1 MIKSE
6 LSITIDAPPEKV
18 FARIEDFKSNIE
30 WVPSLIEIKN
40 VTGKGKGQT
49 HQSVYK
55 MMGIKMEMN
64 ATVTEHVPNERF
76 TLEFSGGG
84 NGRMVYVLEPLN
96 NGCKLDVTYEYS
108 MPIPLVG
115 KIAERLLKKRN
126 EREFQ
131 TCLEN
136 LKELIETE
144 GKEAVD

>member
-6 LSITIDAPPEKV
+6 LSVTIDAPPEKV
-18 FARIEDFKSNIE
+18 FARIEDFESNIE

-49 HQSVYK
+49 HQGVYK
-55 MMGIKMEMN
+55 MMGLKMEID
-64 ATVTEHVPNERF
+64 ATVTEHVPNERL

-84 NGRMVYVLEPLN
+84 SGGMVHVLEPLN

-108 MPIPLVG
+108 VPIPLVG
-115 KIAERLLKKRN
+115 KIAEKLLKKRN

-131 TCLEN
+131 TCLES
-136 LKELIETE
+136 LKELVEAENQTE
-144 GKEAVD
+144 DD

>member
-18 FARIEDFKSNIE
+18 FARIEDYESNIE

-40 VTGKGKGQT
+40 VAGKGEGQT

-64 ATVTEHVPNERF
+64 ATVTEHVPNERLA
-76 TLEFSGGG
+76 LEFSGGG
-84 NGRMVYVLEPLN
+84 NGKMIYALEPLN

-115 KIAERLLKKRN
+115 KMAERLLKKRN

-131 TCLEN
+131 TSLEN
-136 LKELIETE
+136 LKELV
-144 GKEAVD
+144 EAKNQAEDD

>member
-18 FARIEDFKSNIE
+18 FARIDDFESNIE

-55 MMGIKMEMN
+55 MMGVKMELN
-64 ATVTEHVPNERF
+64 ATITEHVLNERLV
-76 TLEFSGGG
+76 LEATGGG
-84 NGRMVYVLEPLN
+84 SAKMIYALEPLN

-136 LKELIETE
+136 LKELV
-144 GKEAVD
+144 EAEQC